1 MSLAP
6 LTFAGL
12 GAIAMSKLPGNG
24 NMLTLIATILIVAF
38 VGALVALPALRLS
51 GIYLALSTAA
61 FAVLVT
67 KLVFNQKQTFMSG
80 NIAVPIL
87 DIPFVD
93 IHTPRGRLILTSIA
107 FSTLGLGVVAI
118 RRSRLGR
125 RLIALKDSPAAAA
138 TLGMSLTRTKL
149 AAFAISAGI
158 AACAGA
164 LAGDKVSPQQF
175 DFTQSLPIVLL
186 TVVGGVGTVGGALF
200 GGLMLGGN
208 SVLATVVPTLKN
220 VAKILP
226 GTIGVTL
233 GRNPNGAASQIA
245 EAYRLLTNRWSL
257 LAFVA
262 IGGIGIWI
270 LDAQYVI
277 SHWAFFM
284 SGIFWLLAVTPN
296 LIGIVNAPLLRRI
309 IASVYLAIGV
319 IVAISIDWDNAV
331 DSTGKR
337 LIALILLIA
346 LFGVGAQRLTEHAPR
361 VHRSSPDV
369 IGLTADFTDEELDHA
384 ERELGVVL

>member
-1 MSLAP
+1 
-6 LTFAGL
+6 
-12 GAIAMSKLPGNG
+12 
-24 NMLTLIATILIVAF
+24 
-38 VGALVALPALRLS
+38 
-51 GIYLALSTAA
+51 
-61 FAVLVT
+61 VT

-80 NIAVPIL
+80 NISVPVL
-87 DIPFVD
+87 DIPF
-93 IHTPRGRLILTSIA
+93 IEINTPRGRLILASVA
-107 FSTLGLGVVAI
+107 FSALGLGVVAI

-164 LAGDKVSPQQF
+164 LAGDKVSPQQY

-220 VAKILP
+220 VTKILP
-226 GTIGVTL
+226 GTIGITL
-233 GRNPNGAASQIA
+233 GRNPSGAVNQIA
-245 EAYRLLTNRWSL
+245 DAYRSLTNRWNL
-257 LAFVA
+257 LAFA
-262 IGGIGIWI
+262 AAGGIVIWI

-277 SHWAFFM
+277 SHWAFFIA
-284 SGIFWLLAVTPN
+284 GVFWILAVTPN
-296 LIGIVNAPLLRRI
+296 LVGIMQAPKTRRI
-309 IASVYLAIGV
+309 IASSYLGIGF
-319 IVAISIDWDNAV
+319 IVAISVDWDNAV

-346 LFGVGAQRLTEHAPR
+346 LFGVGAQRIAENAPR

-369 IGLTADFTDEELDHA
+369 IGLTKDFTDEELDRA
-384 ERELGVVL
+384 ERELGVVI